1 MIENIAI
8 VSLTSGTIG
17 EEFVKHDIEIKRLS
31 DLGMNV
37 KFMPHA
43 LKGIEYAKKHLT
55 DRAVDVDNQVIRFKN

>member
-37 KFMPHA
+37 KFMPHT
-43 LKGIEYAKKHLT
+43 LNGIEYAQNYPT
-55 DRAVDVDNQVIRFKN
+55 DCIVDVDNQVIRFKN